1 MVPLYIIIDKMELFE
16 QIVELVF
23 SGAYWYLT
31 IASIAIVLLENKNP
45 VRTVAWVLLLLFIP
59 YFGLLLYIVFGR
71 SFKRQSRLSRKM
83 HAQLTRST
91 NTARSQMAAVNDSL
105 VSNYQ
110 PLIKLL
116 QKTASTPLSANQDV
130 GIYTDGKTLLNDM
143 LKDIESAKHHI
154 HAEYYIIESDE
165 TGNAFKN
172 ALIKKAQ
179 EGVKVR
185 LI

>member
-83 HAQLTRST
+83 YAQLTRST
-91 NTARSQMAAVNDSL
+91 NTARSQIAAVNDSL

-116 QKTASTPLSANQDV
+116 QKTASTPLSANQNV

-143 LKDIESAKHHI
+143 LKDIESAKHPI
-154 HAEYYIIESDE
+154 HAVFC
-165 TGNAFKN
+165 AFYVLKH
-172 ALIKKAQ
+172 
-179 EGVKVR
+179 VV
-185 LI
+185 